1 MAPSSSNTAEA
12 LLSSARDRAAR
23 DGLRAAVPAYL
34 EAADALVDAGKKDD
48 AAGVLAELLASKE
61 KKKALFF
68 TREVANPLG
77 AQRIDVARRY
87 AEIVHGELPSEASL
101 DAIGQLAL
109 QFPDD
114 VGILRSNA
122 EALRL
127 AGYLLDSLDEYKRCV
142 SLAPND
148 VDLVVRLCD
157 LYAQLGRADEAA
169 GRAASAVESF
179 ASHGDDA
186 AVALLA
192 VRMLQYAPEG
202 FEQPFDAFASLA
214 AEALARNKA
223 SFDETVA
230 AFERSPIADPARR
243 RPIVSRISAC
253 YAKLLARDR
262 DNQTLWKELSDVDAA
277 ASVEVRGLLE
287 PRSTAPV
294 PAPAPALPPADG
306 AATVAQTPVEAP
318 PPRKPA
324 AASGLSAFAKRKAM
338 ELFANSEYE
347 AASAQLERVVKMSP
361 DVESLE
367 MLLECYLALDQHDK
381 AARVGVALAD
391 AELAVGNRPG
401 AIATLTTL
409 SQKIA
414 DPVIE
419 QRRVELMQNKQ

>member
-1 MAPSSSNTAEA
+1 MAPSSSNTAEG

-48 AAGVLAELLASKE
+48 AAGLLAELLASKE

-87 AEIVHGELPSEASL
+87 AEIVLGDTPSEASL
-101 DAIGQLAL
+101 DSIGQLAL

-169 GRAASAVESF
+169 GRAASGVDSF

-192 VRMLQYAPEG
+192 VRMLQYVPEG
-202 FEQPFDAFASLA
+202 FEQPFDAFASLS

-230 AFERSPIADPARR
+230 AFERSSIADPARR

-262 DNQTLWKELSDVDAA
+262 DNQALWKELSDVDPA

-287 PRSTAPV
+287 PRA
-294 PAPAPALPPADG
+294 PAPAPAPPLADG
-306 AATVAQTPVEAP
+306 AATVAQPLVEAP
-318 PPRKPA
+318 PAPPRKPA
-324 AASGLSAFAKRKAM
+324 AAGGLSAFAKRKAM
-338 ELFANSEYE
+338 ELFANSQYE

-367 MLLECYLALDQHDK
+367 MLLECYLALEQHDK
-381 AARVGVALAD
+381 AARIGVALAD
-391 AELAVGNRPG
+391 AELADGNRPG

-414 DPVIE
+414 DPAIE
-419 QRRVELMQNKQ
+419 QRRVELMQNKP

>member
-1 MAPSSSNTAEA
+1 M
-12 LLSSARDRAAR
+12 
-23 DGLRAAVPAYL
+23 
-34 EAADALVDAGKKDD
+34 
-48 AAGVLAELLASKE
+48 
-61 KKKALFF
+61 
-68 TREVANPLG
+68 
-77 AQRIDVARRY
+77 
-87 AEIVHGELPSEASL
+87 HGELPSEASL

-127 AGYLLDSLDEYKRCV
+127 AGYLLDSLDEYKRCI

-157 LYAQLGRADEAA
+157 LYAQLGRADEAV
-169 GRAASAVESF
+169 GRAASGVESF
-179 ASHGDDA
+179 AAHGDDA
-186 AVALLA
+186 AVAMLA

-202 FEQPFDAFASLA
+202 FEQPFDAFASLS

-223 SFDETVA
+223 AFDETVA
-230 AFERSPIADPARR
+230 AFARSSIADPARR
-243 RPIVSRISAC
+243 RPIVSRISTC

-262 DNQTLWKELSDVDAA
+262 DNQALWKELSDVDPA

-287 PRSTAPV
+287 PTA
-294 PAPAPALPPADG
+294 PAPAPAPPTDG
-306 AATVAQTPVEAP
+306 AP

-324 AASGLSAFAKRKAM
+324 AAGGLSAFAKRKAM

-347 AASAQLERVVKMSP
+347 AAGTQLERVVKMSP

-381 AARVGVALAD
+381 AARIGVALAD
-391 AELAVGNRPG
+391 AELADGNRPA

-419 QRRVELMQNKQ
+419 QRRVELMQDKQ